1 MLTQQSQQLPED
13 LVMPDRVK
21 VLFAACAVASV
32 VALPALAQKPTPA
45 ITAAVADKGRPA
57 ADTMRDA
64 DRKPAEVV
72 AFAGIK
78 PGMTVE
84 ELFPGGGYYTRIL
97 SKVVGPK
104 GKLFLVTPEQ
114 MKDRAGGP
122 GGGPTAGQ
130 RSDALAKEVGNA
142 TVVWQPADNPL
153 TPEKVDVV
161 WSTDNY
167 HDYRNP
173 GFGGVDM
180 AKFNKAVFDSLKPG
194 GVYIIEDYEAAP
206 GAGASHTN
214 DLHRIESAEV
224 KKEVEAAG
232 FKFTGQSEVL
242 KNPADDHSLRI
253 FDPKIRGHAD
263 QYVLKFT
270 KPK

>member
-1 MLTQQSQQLPED
+1 MADRAAT
-13 LVMPDRVK
+13 LVPGVFAG
-21 VLFAACAVASV
+21 VLVAGL

-45 ITAAVADKGRPA
+45 ITAAVADKSRPE
-57 ADTMRDA
+57 ADTKRDA

-72 AFAGIK
+72 AFAGVK

-104 GKLFLVTPEQ
+104 GKLFLVTPDQ
-114 MKDRAGGP
+114 MKDRGRP
-122 GGGPTAGQ
+122 GSPTTGQ
-130 RSDALAKEVGNA
+130 ASDALAKAVGNA
-142 TVVWQPADNPL
+142 TVVWQPADNPV
-153 TPEKVDVV
+153 TPEKVDVA

-206 GAGASHTN
+206 GAGATQTN
-214 DLHRIESAEV
+214 TLHRIESATV

-232 FKFTGQSEVL
+232 FKFESQSNVL
-242 KNPADDHSLRI
+242 KNPMDDHTLAI
-253 FDPKIRGHAD
+253 FNPMIRGHAD
-263 QYVLKFT
+263 QYVLKFV

>member
-1 MLTQQSQQLPED
+1 MA
-13 LVMPDRVK
+13 DRAAVT
-21 VLFAACAVASV
+21 VFAGLMAAGLA
-32 VALPALAQKPTPA
+32 ALPALAQKPTPA
-45 ITAAVADKGRPA
+45 ITAAVADKSRPE
-57 ADTMRDA
+57 ADTKRDA
-64 DRKPAEVV
+64 DRKPAEIV
-72 AFAGIK
+72 AFAGVK
-78 PGMTVE
+78 PGMSVE

-104 GKLFLVTPEQ
+104 GKLFLVTPAQ
-114 MKDRAGGP
+114 MKDRAGP

-130 RSDALAKEVGNA
+130 RSDDLAKQVGNA
-142 TVVWQPADNPL
+142 TVVWQPADSPL
-153 TPEKVDVV
+153 APEKVDVV

-206 GAGASHTN
+206 GAGASHTG
-214 DLHRIESAEV
+214 DQHRIEAAAV
-224 KKEVEAAG
+224 RKEVEAAG
-232 FKFTGQSEVL
+232 FKFDGKSDVL
-242 KNPADDHSLRI
+242 KNPADDHTLAI
-253 FDPKIRGHAD
+253 FNPKIRGHAD
-263 QYVLKFT
+263 QYVLKFV

>member
-1 MLTQQSQQLPED
+1 MAHRATT
-13 LVMPDRVK
+13 VFAG
-21 VLFAACAVASV
+21 VLAASLA
-32 VALPALAQKPTPA
+32 ALPALAQKPTPA
-45 ITAAVADKGRPA
+45 ITAAVADKGRPE
-57 ADTMRDA
+57 ADTKRDA
-64 DRKPAEVV
+64 DRKPAEIV

-78 PGMTVE
+78 PGMAVE

-104 GKLFLVTPEQ
+104 GKLFLVTPGQ
-114 MKDRAGGP
+114 MKDATRPAP
-122 GGGPTAGQ
+122 AGQ
-130 RSDALAKEVGNA
+130 PAPPTPGQTSDALAKEVGNA
-142 TVVWQPADNPL
+142 TPVWQPADSPS

-194 GVYIIEDYEAAP
+194 GVYIIEDYEAAA
-206 GAGASHTN
+206 GAGATVTGTM
-214 DLHRIESAEV
+214 HRIESATV

-232 FKFTGQSEVL
+232 FKFDSASDAL
-242 KNPADDHSLRI
+242 KNPADDHTLAI
-253 FDPKIRGHAD
+253 FNPMIRGHAD
-263 QYVLKFT
+263 QYVLKFV

>member
-1 MLTQQSQQLPED
+1 MA
-13 LVMPDRVK
+13 DRVSIA
-21 VLFAACAVASV
+21 FAGILAASL
-32 VALPALAQKPTPA
+32 ASTLAAAPALAQKPTPA
-45 ITAAVADKGRPA
+45 ITTAVADKARPE
-57 ADTMRDA
+57 ADTKRDA
-64 DRKPAEVV
+64 DRKPAEIV
-72 AFAGIK
+72 AFAGVK
-78 PGMTVE
+78 PGMSVE

-104 GKLFLVTPEQ
+104 GKMFLVTPEQ
-114 MKDRAGGP
+114 MKDRGRP
-122 GGGPTAGQ
+122 GQPTAGQ
-130 RSDALAKEVGNA
+130 TSDKLAMEVGNA
-142 TVVWQPADNPL
+142 TVVWQPADNPV

-173 GFGGVDM
+173 GFGAVDM

-206 GAGASHTN
+206 GDGAGKTN
-214 DLHRIESAEV
+214 TLHRIESATV

-232 FKFTGQSEVL
+232 FKFVSQSDAL
-242 KNPADDHSLRI
+242 KNPMDDHAKPI
-253 FDPKIRGHAD
+253 FDASIRGHAD
-263 QYVLKFT
+263 QYVLKFS